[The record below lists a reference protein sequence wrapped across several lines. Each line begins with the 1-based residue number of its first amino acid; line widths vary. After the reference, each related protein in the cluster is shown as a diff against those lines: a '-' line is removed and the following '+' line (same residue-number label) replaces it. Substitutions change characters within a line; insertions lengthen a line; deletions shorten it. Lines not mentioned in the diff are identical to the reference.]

1 MDTSHKEVCAMI
13 TLCPHCGTL
22 NRVPE
27 DKLHNNPTCGKCK
40 KPLFTGEPV
49 EMNTELFVKALQ
61 KSDQPL
67 VVDFWASWCG
77 PCKMFAPTFARVAS
91 QFEPRAR
98 FVKINTETN
107 PQLATQFGIRSI
119 PTIAIFKNGQM
130 VDQIAGALPPQQFAQ
145 WVAQHV

>member
-1 MDTSHKEVCAMI
+1 
-13 TLCPHCGTL
+13 
-22 NRVPE
+22 
-27 DKLHNNPTCGKCK
+27 
-40 KPLFTGEPV
+40 
-49 EMNTELFVKALQ
+49 
-61 KSDQPL
+61 
-67 VVDFWASWCG
+67 
-77 PCKMFAPTFARVAS
+77 VAS

>member
-1 MDTSHKEVCAMI
+1 MI
-13 TLCPHCGTL
+13 TICPHCAAL

-27 DKLHNNPTCGKCK
+27 DKLNSNPTCGKCK
-40 KPLFTGEPV
+40 KTLFTGEPV
-49 EMNTELFVKALQ
+49 ELSTERFLKALQ
-61 KSDQPL
+61 KTDQPL

-77 PCKMFAPTFARVAS
+77 PCKMFAPTFAQVAS

-107 PQLATQFGIRSI
+107 PQLAAQFGIRSI
-119 PTIAIFKNGQM
+119 PTIAVFKNGQM
-130 VDQIAGALPPQQFAQ
+130 VDQVAGALPPQQFAQ

>member
-1 MDTSHKEVCAMI
+1 MI
-13 TLCPHCGTL
+13 TMCPHCGAL
-22 NRVPE
+22 NRVPA
-27 DKLHNNPTCGKCK
+27 DKLDNNPTCGKCK
-40 KPLFTGEPV
+40 KPLFTGQPV
-49 EMNTELFVKALQ
+49 DMNTEQFLKALQ
-61 KSDQPL
+61 KTDQPM

-77 PCKMFAPTFARVAS
+77 PCKMFAPTFAQVAS

-107 PQLATQFGIRSI
+107 QQLAAQFGIRSI

-130 VDQIAGALPPQQFAQ
+130 VDQVAGALPPQQFAQ

>member
-1 MDTSHKEVCAMI
+1 MI
-13 TLCPHCGTL
+13 TMCPHCGAL

-27 DKLHNNPTCGKCK
+27 EKLNQNPTCGKCK

-49 EMNTELFVKALQ
+49 EMNTEQFLKALQ
-61 KSDQPL
+61 KTDQPM

-77 PCKMFAPTFARVAS
+77 PCKMFAPTFAQVAS

-107 PQLATQFGIRSI
+107 QQLAAQFGIRSI

-130 VDQIAGALPPQQFAQ
+130 VDQVAGALPPQQFAQ

>member
-1 MDTSHKEVCAMI
+1 
-13 TLCPHCGTL
+13 
-22 NRVPE
+22 
-27 DKLHNNPTCGKCK
+27 
-40 KPLFTGEPV
+40 
-49 EMNTELFVKALQ
+49 MNTEQFLKALS
-61 KSDQPL
+61 KTDQPL

-77 PCKMFAPTFARVAS
+77 PCKMFAPTFAQVAS

-107 PQLATQFGIRSI
+107 PELSAQFGIRSI

-130 VDQIAGALPPQQFAQ
+130 VDQMAGALPPQQFAQ